1 MNSAKKLFALF
12 LSIAG
17 LPGGQAAHA
26 QAQAYP
32 SRPIT
37 WVSPWTAGGGND
49 ILSRALAEQL
59 SSRLGQTVV
68 VENRP
73 GATGTIGTAQVARAA
88 PDGYTLTLAS
98 AATHA
103 TAPAIYSKL
112 SYDPVKDFTPITLVA
127 TVANVLVVHPSVP
140 AANLKELIAYAK
152 AHPNQLNYSSVGAG
166 SIQHLSGVMFNQLA
180 GVETAHVPYKGTA
193 PAVVD
198 LLAGRVQMAFESLPT
213 MLPHI
218 RSGALRA
225 IGVTT
230 SARSQVLPELPTL
243 AEAGLPG
250 FDASLWYAV
259 MGPAGIPEPVV
270 KTLHDSVVASLKT
283 PEVMRRLSEQ
293 GADLATSTPAELA
306 AFVRKDTEKWA
317 GFIKRAGVKLD

>member
-1 MNSAKKLFALF
+1 MNPVRKLSAFILLA
-12 LSIAG
+12 AG
-17 LPGGQAAHA
+17 LLGWQGAS
-26 QAQAYP
+26 AQAYP
-32 SRPIT
+32 AKPIQ

-59 SSRLGQTVV
+59 ATRLGQPVV

-73 GATGTIGTAQVARAA
+73 GATGTIGTAQVARAT

-112 SYDPVKDFTPITLVA
+112 TYDPVKDFTPITLVA
-127 TVANVLVVHPSVP
+127 TVANVLVIHPSVP
-140 AANLKELIAYAK
+140 AHNLKELIAYAK
-152 AHPNQLNYSSVGAG
+152 ANPNKLNFSSVGAG

-180 GVETAHVPYKGTA
+180 GVQTAHVPYKGTA

-230 SARSQVLPELPTL
+230 PKRSAVLPELPTL

-259 MGPAGIPEPVV
+259 MGPAGIPQPVV
-270 KTLHDSVVASLKT
+270 KVLHDTVVASLQS

-293 GADLATSTPAELA
+293 GAELATSSPQELA
-306 AFVRKDTEKWA
+306 EFVRKDTEKWS
-317 GFIKRAGVKLD
+317 GFIKRAGVSLD

>member
-1 MNSAKKLFALF
+1 MKHASKVLAACLAL
-12 LSIAG
+12 SG
-17 LPGGQAAHA
+17 LLGLADANA
-26 QAQAYP
+26 QQVFP
-32 SRPIT
+32 VKPIQ

-49 ILSRALAEQL
+49 ILSRALGEQL
-59 SSRLGQTVV
+59 AKRLGQPVI

-73 GATGTIGTAQVARAA
+73 GATGTLGTAMVARAA

-103 TAPAIYSKL
+103 TAPATYPKL

-127 TVANVLVVHPSVP
+127 TVSNVLVVHPSIP
-140 AANLKELIAYAK
+140 ATNLRELIAYAK
-152 AHPNQLNYSSVGAG
+152 ANPGKLNYSSVGAG
-166 SIQHLSGVMFNQLA
+166 SIQHLSGVMFNELA
-180 GVETAHVPYKGTA
+180 GVSTVHVPYKGTS

-198 LLAGRVQMAFESLPT
+198 LLAGRVQMAFESMPT
-213 MLPHI
+213 MLPYI

-230 SARSQVLPELPTL
+230 PQRTPVLPELPSL

-259 MGPAGIPEPVV
+259 MGPAGMPAPVV
-270 KTLHDSVVASLKT
+270 KTLHDAVVASLQS

-293 GADLATSTPAELA
+293 GADLATSTPEELA
-306 AFVRKDTEKWA
+306 AFVRRDTEKWA
-317 GFIKRAGVKLD
+317 GFIKRAGVTLD

>member
-1 MNSAKKLFALF
+1 MKQAWKLPALGLLLAGMLGWQGASA
-12 LSIAG
+12 
-17 LPGGQAAHA
+17 QT
-26 QAQAYP
+26 YP
-32 SRPIT
+32 VRPIQ

-49 ILSRALAEQL
+49 ILSRALGEQL
-59 SSRLGQTVV
+59 ASRLGQPVV

-73 GATGTIGTAQVARAA
+73 GATGTIGTAMVARAA

-103 TAPAIYSKL
+103 TAPAIYNKL

-140 AANLKELIAYAK
+140 ASNLKELIAYAK
-152 AHPNQLNYSSVGAG
+152 AHPDALNYSSVGTG
-166 SIQHLSGVMFNQLA
+166 SIQHLSGVMFNQMA
-180 GVETAHVPYKGTA
+180 GVQTAHVPYKGTA

-230 SARSQVLPELPTL
+230 PKRSAVLPDLPTL
-243 AEAGLPG
+243 SEAGLPG

-259 MGPAGIPEPVV
+259 MGPAGIPQPVV
-270 KTLHDSVVASLKT
+270 KVLHDTVVASLQT

-293 GADLATSTPAELA
+293 GAELATSSPAELA
-306 AFVRKDTEKWA
+306 EFVRKDTEKWR
-317 GFIKRAGVKLD
+317 GFIKRAGVSLD

>member
-1 MNSAKKLFALF
+1 MNPAMKLSAMVLL
-12 LSIAG
+12 
-17 LPGGQAAHA
+17 AASSLGWQGAVA
-26 QAQAYP
+26 QDYP
-32 SRPIT
+32 ARPIQ
-37 WVSPWTAGGGND
+37 WISPWTAGGGND
-49 ILSRALAEQL
+49 ILSRALGEQL
-59 SSRLGQTVV
+59 ASRLGQPVI

-98 AATHA
+98 AATHS

-112 SYDPVKDFTPITLVA
+112 PYDPVKDFTPITLVA

-140 AANLKELIAYAK
+140 AADLKALIAYAK
-152 AHPNQLNYSSVGAG
+152 ANPNKLNYSSVGTG
-166 SIQHLSGVMFNQLA
+166 SIQHLSGVMFNQLGA
-180 GVETAHVPYKGTA
+180 VQTSHVPYKGTA

-230 SARSQVLPELPTL
+230 PRRSAVLPELPTL

-259 MGPAGIPEPVV
+259 MGPAGMPSSVV
-270 KTLHDSVVASLKT
+270 QTLHDTVVASLRT

-293 GADLATSTPAELA
+293 GAELATSSPEELA
-306 AFVRKDTEKWA
+306 DFVRRDTEKWS
-317 GFIKRAGVKLD
+317 GFIKRAGVTLD